1 MKEELEIEM
10 VRYMKLSPEL
20 THRKHETQQCG
31 WKREDPGAQ
40 ERIKM
45 IRAFQEEIC
54 NTYQTSKKRFIFSD
68 IVISLLRLY
77 SRKSLKQGTNI
88 YKDTYGSIFIIK
100 NIENSNT

>member
-20 THRKHETQQCG
+20 THRKHETQQCR

-45 IRAFQEEIC
+45 IRAFQEVNGLWKLLGIFLMCLLISVMSFIC
-54 NTYQTSKKRFIFSD
+54 K
-68 IVISLLRLY
+68 L
-77 SRKSLKQGTNI
+77 
-88 YKDTYGSIFIIK
+88 
-100 NIENSNT
+100 

>member
-40 ERIKM
+40 EGIKM
-45 IRAFQEEIC
+45 IRAFQEEIWR
-54 NTYQTSKKRFIFSD
+54 YI
-68 IVISLLRLY
+68 
-77 SRKSLKQGTNI
+77 
-88 YKDTYGSIFIIK
+88 
-100 NIENSNT
+100 